1 VIDQPQA
8 TIAALALLSGV
19 VETLAATGPP
29 SPDVAVGPLQVP
41 GVADLP
47 VSPRVALAFS
57 AGVATFFA
65 PCAYPLLPGY
75 VAYFLGSED
84 DNAGARP
91 PLARLRRAGV
101 VAVVTSAGFL
111 LVYAV
116 LAGTIA
122 ALGASA
128 LPLQRISVL
137 ELVVGTAL
145 VVLGVAMALGRVE
158 MGQLHVTLPARRR
171 SVGGYFAFG
180 IVYAAAAAGCAAP
193 VFVGVASV
201 AVSGA
206 PPALA
211 VAMFVAYALG
221 MVLLMFL
228 VTALAALG
236 RDTVLGA
243 ISRRSGLMGRVA
255 GVVLAAAGVVQVYL
269 FLFRFG
275 GLELLGLA

>member
-1 VIDQPQA
+1 MTDSPQA
-8 TIAALALLSGV
+8 TVAVLALFPS
-19 VETLAATGPP
+19 LADSLATAGP
-29 SPDVAVGPLQVP
+29 SVWPLQVP

-47 VSPRVALAFS
+47 VDPRVALAFS

-75 VAYFLGSED
+75 VAYFLGSETTD
-84 DNAGARP
+84 ETP
-91 PLARLRRAGV
+91 PLRARLRRAAV
-101 VAVVTSAGFL
+101 VAVVTSAGFF

-116 LAGTIA
+116 LAGAVA

-128 LPLQRISVL
+128 LPLERISVL
-137 ELVVGTAL
+137 ELLVGTGL
-145 VVLGVAMALGRVE
+145 ILLGTAMALGRVG
-158 MGQLHVTLPARRR
+158 MGQLHVALPERRR

-180 IVYAAAAAGCAAP
+180 VVYAAAAAGCAAP
-193 VFVGVASV
+193 VFVGVASF

-211 VAMFVAYALG
+211 AAMFVAYALG

-228 VTALAALG
+228 VTGLAAVG
-236 RDTVLGA
+236 RDSVLRTV
-243 ISRRSGLMGRVA
+243 SRRSGLLSRVA
-255 GVVLAAAGVVQVYL
+255 GLVLAAAGVVQVYL
-269 FLFRFG
+269 FLFRFD

>member
-84 DNAGARP
+84 DDAGARP
-91 PLARLRRAGV
+91 PSARLRRAGV

-122 ALGASA
+122 ALSASA

-145 VVLGVAMALGRVE
+145 VVLGVAMALGVE
-158 MGQLHVTLPARRR
+158 TGQSHVTLPARRR

-180 IVYAAAAAGCAAP
+180 VVYAAAAAGCAAP

-221 MVLLMFL
+221 TVLLMFL

-236 RDTVLGA
+236 RDTVLRA
-243 ISRRSGLMGRVA
+243 ISRRSELMGRVA

>member
-1 VIDQPQA
+1 M
-8 TIAALALLSGV
+8 TGGIAATAAVSAGPA
-19 VETLAATGPP
+19 ETLAAGA
-29 SPDVAVGPLQVP
+29 VAVTAELGAWPLQVP

-47 VSPRVALAFS
+47 LNPRIALAFS

-84 DNAGARP
+84 EESRP
-91 PLARLRRAGV
+91 LRARLRRAGL
-101 VAVVTSAGFL
+101 VAVVTSAGFF

-128 LPLQRISVL
+128 LPLQQISVL
-137 ELVVGTAL
+137 ELVVGAGL
-145 VVLGVAMALGRVE
+145 IVLGVAMALGRVG
-158 MGQLHVTLPARRR
+158 MGQLHVALPERRR

-180 IVYAAAAAGCAAP
+180 VVYAAAAAGCAAP
-193 VFVGVASV
+193 VFVGVASF

-211 VAMFVAYALG
+211 AAMFVAYALG

-228 VTALAALG
+228 VTGLAALG
-236 RDTVLGA
+236 RDTVLRS
-243 ISRRSGLMGRVA
+243 ISRRSGLLSRVA
-255 GVVLAAAGVVQVYL
+255 GVVIAAAGVLQIYL
-269 FLFRFG
+269 YLFRFG